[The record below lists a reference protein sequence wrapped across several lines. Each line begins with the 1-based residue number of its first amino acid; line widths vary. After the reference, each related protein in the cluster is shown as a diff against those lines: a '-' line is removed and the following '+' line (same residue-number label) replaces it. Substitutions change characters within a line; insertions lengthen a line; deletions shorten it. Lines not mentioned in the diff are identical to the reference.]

1 MPTGNLKGV
10 GGGVRGQMRVS
21 GLTFIDVSR
30 NSFRTAVLVVC
41 SLLVAGFCLAA
52 ALITQGAES
61 SLKVAEEKYGA
72 DLVVFAEGAERE
84 TQGALLMGVPTQTWM
99 PADTVDKVAVVS
111 GVALASPQL
120 YLATLSNSPYSPG
133 APLFVV
139 AFDPATDFTI
149 SPWLVAAASVELLR
163 GQTVAGA
170 SISLASATEPLT
182 VYGYDLAVKARLEP
196 TGTTVDRSV
205 FVTFE
210 TATEILQ
217 RTPLQTEQGFTV
229 PADSVSS
236 ILVKVAPGFEPRQVA
251 DDIRAKVPGVSPIT
265 RPDLF
270 GSFREQMQGQEAVM
284 LVILAVILALSLA
297 VIVLVFS
304 MVVNERRREIG
315 VLRALGATQGAV
327 LRSLL
332 GSAVMLASVGAV
344 AGIVLA
350 LLVLYFFRNALTNA
364 FGFPF
369 MFPSAGSLAL
379 LVIIGLAVA
388 LGGVLIAAF
397 VPAYRIS
404 RQDPAL
410 SMRE

>member
-1 MPTGNLKGV
+1 
-10 GGGVRGQMRVS
+10 VRLTS
-21 GLTFIDVSR
+21 LTFREISG
-30 NSFRTAVLVVC
+30 NAFRS
-41 SLLVAGFCLAA
+41 SLIIACAFVVAGFSLATILLA
-52 ALITQGAES
+52 QGTGDSLRLTQER
-61 SLKVAEEKYGA
+61 LGA
-72 DLVVFAEGAERE
+72 DILVVPEGNERKVE
-84 TQGALLMGVPTQTWM
+84 GALLMGSTAQIRMPSANLQRVAAVP
-99 PADTVDKVAVVS
+99 
-111 GVALASPQL
+111 GVQVASPQL
-120 YLATLSNSPYSPG
+120 YLMSMSNSSCCAVPDM
-133 APLFVV
+133 FMV
-139 AFDPATDFTI
+139 AYDPATDFTI
-149 SPWLVAAASVELLR
+149 EPWLEKELGRELSL
-163 GQTVAGA
+163 GQAVGGTHIFVPEGA
-170 SISLASATEPLT
+170 EKIRL
-182 VYGYDLAVKARLEP
+182 YGYDLSLEGNLEP
-196 TGTTVDRSV
+196 TGSNLDATI
-205 FVTFE
+205 FFTFE
-210 TATEILQ
+210 TAYEMARISATHAAKLLYASPGMI
-217 RTPLQTEQGFTV
+217 
-229 PADSVSS
+229 SS